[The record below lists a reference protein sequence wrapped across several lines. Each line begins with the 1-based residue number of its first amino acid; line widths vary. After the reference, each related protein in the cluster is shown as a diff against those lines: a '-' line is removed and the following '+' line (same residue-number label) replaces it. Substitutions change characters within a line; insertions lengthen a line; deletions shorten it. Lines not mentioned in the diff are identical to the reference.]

1 MTKRFLR
8 NFLYPKPNTATESL
22 KARRA
27 GCTRRGKGREALRR
41 PTARARPQTRNNPL
55 ASYSLCLRT
64 IFAGARQEL
73 RIAGWPVTSFR
84 SRTRRSQPAPNAVRR
99 PRKEMHGGMAASWRR
114 AVPMTWWLPLMV
126 VVTALNVSNYK
137 SFKNFWRVKP
147 S

>member
-1 MTKRFLR
+1 MTKRFSR
-8 NFLYPKPNTATESL
+8 NFLYPKPNTATEKSESE
-22 KARRA
+22 ARGMHSPRER
-27 GCTRRGKGREALRR
+27 TRGPRR

-73 RIAGWPVTSFR
+73 RIAGRPVTSFR

-114 AVPMTWWLPLMV
+114 AVPMTWWLPLIV
-126 VVTALNVSNYK
+126 VVTALSVSNYK
-137 SFKNFWRVKP
+137 LFKKFCIVK
-147 S
+147 SS

>member
-1 MTKRFLR
+1 MTKKFSR
-8 NFLYPKPNTATESL
+8 NFLYPKPNTSCWKSER
-22 KARRA
+22 RRA
-27 GCTRRGKGREALRR
+27 GCTRRGKGREAPRR

-73 RIAGWPVTSFR
+73 RIAGRPVTSFR

-114 AVPMTWWLPLMV
+114 AVPMTWWLPLIV
-126 VVTALNVSNYK
+126 VVTALSVSYYK
-137 SFKNFWRVKP
+137 LFKKFCIVK
-147 S
+147 SS

>member
-1 MTKRFLR
+1 MTKRFSR

-73 RIAGWPVTSFR
+73 RIAGRPVTSFR

-99 PRKEMHGGMAASWRR
+99 PRKEMHGGKDGGELKTCR
-114 AVPMTWWLPLMV
+114 AHD
-126 VVTALNVSNYK
+126 VVTAIDSCSYRSLR
-137 SFKNFWRVKP
+137 FKL
-147 S
+147 